1 MRPTAKSLIL
11 DLLTTVP
18 GTSVPVQFLVEA
30 AAMFGIDSNSVRVAL
45 TRLGARGLIESE
57 KRGQYHLGAT
67 TAGVVD
73 TVSAWRLGE
82 RRRTRWDGGWFAVNT
97 ASLKR
102 SDRRTMTQVERAL
115 RLLGLAELDR
125 GLFIRADNLAGG
137 CTALRSQL
145 HRFGLPEQLPT
156 YIISDLDECSASRA
170 LQLWDTAALSTACRN
185 TKAALS
191 RSTVRLEKLL
201 ADAAD
206 GQSTAAARAM
216 TESFRTGGEAIRV
229 LSRDPLLPDEI
240 HSGVEREE
248 LVRTLRAYD
257 ALGRTCWSPLM
268 KRHGLPHRRAPRD
281 VAAYEPVAI
290 ATS

>member
-1 MRPTAKSLIL
+1 M
-11 DLLTTVP
+11 
-18 GTSVPVQFLVEA
+18 
-30 AAMFGIDSNSVRVAL
+30 
-45 TRLGARGLIESE
+45 
-57 KRGQYHLGAT
+57 
-67 TAGVVD
+67 
-73 TVSAWRLGE
+73 
-82 RRRTRWDGGWFAVNT
+82 
-97 ASLKR
+97 
-102 SDRRTMTQVERAL
+102 
-115 RLLGLAELDR
+115 
-125 GLFIRADNLAGG
+125 
-137 CTALRSQL
+137 
-145 HRFGLPEQLPT
+145 PT
-156 YIISDLDECSASRA
+156 YIISDLDECFASRA

-240 HSGVEREE
+240 HSGAEREE

-268 KRHGLPHRRAPRD
+268 KRHVLPHRRAPRD
-281 VAAYEPVAI
+281 VAAYESVAI

>member
-1 MRPTAKSLIL
+1 
-11 DLLTTVP
+11 
-18 GTSVPVQFLVEA
+18 
-30 AAMFGIDSNSVRVAL
+30 MFGIDSNSVRVAL

-206 GQSTAAARAM
+206 GRQSTAAARAM
-216 TESFRTGGEAIRV
+216 TESFRTGGAAIRV